1 MQILLTDTVGFIQ
14 KLPTKLVASFRATL
28 VRTLLTWVAAL
39 RWRLPARRGPA
50 RLGGR
55 EAPRHRIDG
64 LMCALLLVRPPLPLV
79 RPPPSSRTR
88 GIRPSPMRRHLRLVT
103 CSLDISVGCIGEY
116 RSLGWPVKAR
126 RRKSSSS
133 AHAD

>member
-28 VRTLLTWVAAL
+28 VRTLLIWVAAL

-64 LMCALLLVRPPLPLV
+64 LMCALLLVRPL
-79 RPPPSSRTR
+79 PSSRTR
-88 GIRPSPMRRHLRLVT
+88 GIRPSPMCRHLRLVT
-103 CSLDISVGCIGEY
+103 CSLDILIGCIGEY